1 VRCKGACFTVVQTM
15 SATDD
20 QEIYRA
26 VLESL
31 PTGVYLVD
39 RNGKI
44 LLWNDGAERITGH
57 RRQDVLG
64 RSSQDDFL
72 CHADADNNEMTGT
85 QTPLAGTLLEGKPSD
100 RQISLQHKSGHR
112 IPVRLR
118 TVPVRNAHGHLVG
131 AAECFEETMAVA
143 DWDRRQNKLAVYGCL
158 DEASGTLNHAV
169 VQSHLRESLATF
181 AEHQVPFSILCIGI
195 DRLEEVTAR
204 HGPAALAAVLR
215 TVGQTLEH
223 SLRPGDFLGRWNN
236 NEFLS
241 IVKECSATESL
252 RVGERL
258 RKMAHTTKIEWWGDR
273 LPVTVAIG
281 TTEAKA
287 SDTVETMVAR
297 AEKAWHDSMALGGNR
312 VVVRNE

>member
-1 VRCKGACFTVVQTM
+1 M
-15 SATDD
+15 NDLDD
-20 QEIYRA
+20 PEIYRA

-44 LLWNDGAERITGH
+44 LLWNEGAERITGH

-64 RSSQDDFL
+64 RSSLDDFL
-72 CHADADNNEMTGT
+72 CHAGTDNNEMAGT
-85 QTPLAGTLLEGKPSD
+85 HTPLAATLREGKTSD
-100 RQISLQHKSGHR
+100 AQVSLRHKSGHR
-112 IPVRLR
+112 IPVRVR
-118 TVPVRNAHGHLVG
+118 TVPIRNAHGHLVG

-158 DEASGTLNHAV
+158 DQASGTLNHSV

-181 AEHQVPFSILCIGI
+181 AEHLVPFSILCVGI
-195 DRLEEVTAR
+195 DHLEEVAAR

-223 SLRPGDFLGRWNN
+223 SLRPGDFLGRWNE

-241 IVKECSATESL
+241 VVQECSAAEVV
-252 RVGERL
+252 RV
-258 RKMAHTTKIEWWGDR
+258 
-273 LPVTVAIG
+273 
-281 TTEAKA
+281 A
-287 SDTVETMVAR
+287 SDCKKWCMR
-297 AEKAWHDSMALGGNR
+297 QRSSGGATGFP
-312 VVVRNE
+312 